1 MKYFIYFIVTV
12 AFLDTFSQLPIMSTY
27 AESLGGT
34 PLIIGLVVGMYSFS
48 NMIGNII
55 AGAAVDKFGAKKI
68 LYISM
73 GTTSFIVLLYTVVQN
88 SEQLVLVRFLH
99 GFSDGFLIPA
109 AFTFLS
115 KQTQSSKQGKAMALS
130 GAAVG
135 TAAIVGPA
143 FSGIM
148 KATVGIHWVFITISI
163 LMALGTIVSLF
174 LLPNHIT
181 RTDTSRT
188 QMMSKEDMIELLKS
202 QPLLQAYIGAFTVM
216 FSQGIVT
223 YMLPMKV
230 EALAL
235 PSSTTGM
242 MLSVFGLAAILFFLL
257 PTNRIY
263 DRFNRSKLIL
273 IGITIMAF
281 ALSLLGIFATKD
293 MLYIVMIIYGIG
305 FAILFPSINALLVEN
320 TTEANRG
327 KAFGLFYAF
336 FSLGVVAGSLTI
348 GAIGAPP
355 SISFII
361 GAAFL
366 IIFALVIYMRGKEI
380 ERSNKTM
387 MG

>member
-1 MKYFIYFIVTV
+1 MKYFIYFIVII

-27 AESLGGT
+27 AQSLGGT
-34 PLIIGLVVGMYSFS
+34 PLIIGLVVGMYSFA

-55 AGAAVDKFGAKKI
+55 AGASVDKYGAKKV
-68 LYISM
+68 LSISM
-73 GTTSFIVLLYTVVQN
+73 AFTSLIVLLYTVVQTG
-88 SEQLVLVRFLH
+88 EQLIIVRFLH

-115 KQTQSSKQGKAMALS
+115 KQTEATKQGKAMALS

-148 KATVGIHWVFITISI
+148 KATAGIHWVFITISI
-163 LMALGTIVSLF
+163 LMVLGTLVSLF

-181 RTDTSRT
+181 RTRT
-188 QMMSKEDMIELLKS
+188 NTLRKQILGKEEMLGLLKS
-202 QPLLQAYIGAFTVM
+202 EPLLQAYIGAFTLM

-230 EALAL
+230 EALGL
-235 PSSTTGM
+235 KSSLTGM
-242 MLSVFGLAAILFFLL
+242 MLSVFGITAILFFLL

-263 DRFNRSKLIL
+263 DYFNRQKMMV
-273 IGITIMAF
+273 IGIAVMAF
-281 ALSLLGIFATKD
+281 ALSLLGIFTTKG
-293 MLYIVMIIYGIG
+293 MLYVVMIIYGIG

-320 TTEANRG
+320 TTEDNRG

-336 FSLGVVAGSLTI
+336 FSLGVVVGSFTV
-348 GAIGAPP
+348 GAIGASP
-355 SISFII
+355 SVSFVI
-361 GAAFL
+361 GTAFL
-366 IIFALVIYMRGKEI
+366 LTFASMIYVRGRFK
-380 ERSNKTM
+380 KTM
-387 MG
+387 VG

>member
-1 MKYFIYFIVTV
+1 MKYFIYFIVIV

-27 AESLGGT
+27 AQSLGGT
-34 PLIIGLVVGMYSFS
+34 PLIIGLVVGMYSFA

-55 AGAAVDKFGAKKI
+55 AGISVDKFGAKRV

-73 GTTSFIVLLYTVVQN
+73 GITSFIVLLYTVVQ
-88 SEQLVLVRFLH
+88 SGEQLLIVRFLH

-115 KQTQSSKQGKAMALS
+115 KQTKSTKQGKAMALS

-148 KATVGIHWVFITISI
+148 KATAGIQWVFITISV
-163 LMALGTIVSLF
+163 LMVIGTIVSLF

-188 QMMSKEDMIELLKS
+188 QMMNQEDMMGLLKS
-202 QPLLQAYIGAFTVM
+202 EPLLQAYLGAFTLM

-235 PSSTTGM
+235 KSSTTGM
-242 MLSVFGLAAILFFLL
+242 MMSVFGLTAIIFFLL
-257 PTNRIY
+257 PTNRIF
-263 DRFNRSKLIL
+263 DRFNRSKMML
-273 IGITIMAF
+273 IGIAVMAF
-281 ALSLLGIFATKD
+281 ALSLLGLFTTKGMIF
-293 MLYIVMIIYGIG
+293 IVMMIYGIG

-320 TTEANRG
+320 TTENNRG

-336 FSLGVVAGSLTI
+336 FSLGVVAGSFTI
-348 GAIGAPP
+348 GAIGASP
-355 SISFII
+355 SASFVI
-361 GAAFL
+361 GTAFL
-366 IIFALVIYMRGKEI
+366 LTFAGMIYVRGKVK
-380 ERSNKTM
+380 KTM

>member
-1 MKYFIYFIVTV
+1 
-12 AFLDTFSQLPIMSTY
+12 MSTF
-27 AESLGGT
+27 AQSLGGS
-34 PLIIGLVVGMYSFS
+34 PLIIGLVVGMYSFA

-73 GTTSFIVLLYTVVQN
+73 GLTSFIVLLYTVVQ
-88 SEQLVLVRFLH
+88 SGEQLLVVRFMH

-115 KQTQSSKQGKAMALS
+115 KQTTAARQGKAMALS

-135 TAAIVGPA
+135 TAAIVGPS

-148 KATVGIHWVFITISI
+148 KATAGIEWVFITISI
-163 LMALGTIVSLF
+163 LMVLGTIVSLF
-174 LLPNHIT
+174 FLPNNVS
-181 RTDTSRT
+181 RKDTSRT
-188 QMMSKEDMIELLKS
+188 QMMNKEDMFELLKS
-202 QPLLQAYIGAFTVM
+202 EPLLQAYIGAFTLM

-223 YMLPMKV
+223 YMLPVKV

-235 PSSTTGM
+235 KASTTGM
-242 MLSVFGLAAILFFLL
+242 MLSVFGITAILFFLL

-263 DRFNRSKLIL
+263 DRFNRSKLML
-273 IGITIMAF
+273 IGIAVMAL
-281 ALSLLGIFATKD
+281 ALSLLGLLATKG
-293 MLYIVMIIYGIG
+293 MLFIVMMIYGIG

-320 TTEANRG
+320 TTDDKRG

-336 FSLGVVAGSLTI
+336 FSLGVVAGSFTV
-348 GAIGAPP
+348 GAIGASP
-355 SISFII
+355 SVSFVI
-361 GAAFL
+361 GTAFL
-366 IIFALVIYMRGKEI
+366 LTFAGMIYVRSKIKNKGKVK
-380 ERSNKTM
+380 KTM

>member
-1 MKYFIYFIVTV
+1 
-12 AFLDTFSQLPIMSTY
+12 MSTY
-27 AESLGGT
+27 AQSLGGT
-34 PLIIGLVVGMYSFS
+34 PLIIGLVVGMYSFA

-55 AGAAVDKFGAKKI
+55 AGASVDKFGAKKV

-73 GTTSFIVLLYTVVQN
+73 GITSLIVLLYTVVQ
-88 SEQLVLVRFLH
+88 SGEQLLIVRFLH

-115 KQTQSSKQGKAMALS
+115 KQTKSTKQGKAMALS

-148 KATVGIHWVFITISI
+148 KAAAGVEWVFVTISI
-163 LMALGTIVSLF
+163 LMVFGTIVSLF
-174 LLPNHIT
+174 LLPNNVT
-181 RTDTSRT
+181 RKDTSRT
-188 QMMSKEDMIELLKS
+188 QMMNKEDMIGLLKS
-202 QPLLQAYIGAFTVM
+202 EPLLQAYIGAFTLM

-223 YMLPMKV
+223 YMLPVKV

-235 PSSTTGM
+235 KASTTGM
-242 MLSVFGLAAILFFLL
+242 MLSVFGITAILFFLL

-263 DRFNRSKLIL
+263 DRFDRSKMML
-273 IGITIMAF
+273 IGITVMAL
-281 ALSLLGIFATKD
+281 ALSLLGIFTTKG
-293 MLYIVMIIYGIG
+293 MLFIVMMIYGIG

-320 TTEANRG
+320 TTEDKRG

-336 FSLGVVAGSLTI
+336 FSLGVVAGSFTV
-348 GAIGAPP
+348 GAIGASP
-355 SISFII
+355 SVSFVI
-361 GAAFL
+361 GTAFL
-366 IIFALVIYMRGKEI
+366 LTFASMIYVRGKVK
-380 ERSNKTM
+380 KTM

>member
-1 MKYFIYFIVTV
+1 MKYFIYFIVIV
-12 AFLDTFSQLPIMSTY
+12 AFLDTFSQLPIMSTF
-27 AESLGGT
+27 AQSLGGT
-34 PLIIGLVVGMYSFS
+34 PLIIGLVVGMYSFA

-73 GTTSFIVLLYTVVQN
+73 GITSFIVLLYTVVQ
-88 SEQLVLVRFLH
+88 SGEQLLVVRFMH

-115 KQTQSSKQGKAMALS
+115 KQTNAKRQGKAMALS

-148 KATVGIHWVFITISI
+148 KATAGVEWVFITIST

-174 LLPNHIT
+174 FLPNNVS
-181 RTDTSRT
+181 RKDTSRT
-188 QMMSKEDMIELLKS
+188 QMMNKEDMVELLKS
-202 QPLLQAYIGAFTVM
+202 EPLLQAYIVAFTLM

-223 YMLPMKV
+223 YMLPVKV

-235 PSSTTGM
+235 KASTTGM
-242 MLSVFGLAAILFFLL
+242 MLSVFGITAILFFLL

-263 DRFNRSKLIL
+263 DRFNRSKLML
-273 IGITIMAF
+273 IGIAVMAF
-281 ALSLLGIFATKD
+281 ALSLLGLFATKG
-293 MLYIVMIIYGIG
+293 MLFIVMMIYGIG

-320 TTEANRG
+320 TTDDNRG

-336 FSLGVVAGSLTI
+336 FSLGVVAGSFTV
-348 GAIGAPP
+348 GAIGASP

-361 GAAFL
+361 GTAFL
-366 IIFALVIYMRGKEI
+366 LTFAGMIYV
-380 ERSNKTM
+380 RSKVKKTM

>member
-1 MKYFIYFIVTV
+1 MKYFIYFIVII

-27 AESLGGT
+27 AQSLGGT
-34 PLIIGLVVGMYSFS
+34 PLIIGLVIGMYSFA

-55 AGAAVDKFGAKKI
+55 AGISVDKFGAKKV
-68 LYISM
+68 LYTSM
-73 GTTSFIVLLYTVVQN
+73 GITSFIVLLYTIVQN
-88 SEQLVLVRFLH
+88 GEQLLVVRFLH

-115 KQTQSSKQGKAMALS
+115 KQTKSTKQGKAMALS

-148 KATVGIHWVFITISI
+148 KATAGIQWVFITIST
-163 LMALGTIVSLF
+163 LMMIGTIVSLF
-174 LLPNHIT
+174 LLPSHIT

-188 QMMSKEDMIELLKS
+188 QMMTKEDMMALVKS
-202 QPLLQAYIGAFTVM
+202 EPLLQAYIGAFTLM

-235 PSSTTGM
+235 KSSTTGM
-242 MLSVFGLAAILFFLL
+242 MMSIFGITAILFFLL
-257 PTNRIY
+257 PTNRIF
-263 DRFNRSKLIL
+263 DRFNRSKMML
-273 IGITIMAF
+273 IGITVMALS
-281 ALSLLGIFATKD
+281 LSLLGLFTTKGMIF
-293 MLYIVMIIYGIG
+293 IVMMIYGVG

-320 TTEANRG
+320 TTENNRG

-336 FSLGVVAGSLTI
+336 FSLGVVAGSFTI
-348 GAIGAPP
+348 GAIGASP
-355 SISFII
+355 SVSFII
-361 GAAFL
+361 GTAFL
-366 IIFALVIYMRGKEI
+366 LTFAGMIYVRGKVK
-380 ERSNKTM
+380 KTM
-387 MG
+387 LG

>member
-1 MKYFIYFIVTV
+1 MKYFIYFIVIV

-27 AESLGGT
+27 AQSLGGT
-34 PLIIGLVVGMYSFS
+34 PLIIGLVVGMYSFA

-55 AGAAVDKFGAKKI
+55 AGGAVDKFGAKKV

-73 GTTSFIVLLYTVVQN
+73 GITSFIVLLYTVVQN
-88 SEQLVLVRFLH
+88 GEQLLIVRFLH

-115 KQTQSSKQGKAMALS
+115 KQTKSTKQGKAMALS

-148 KATVGIHWVFITISI
+148 KATAGIQWVFITISV
-163 LMALGTIVSLF
+163 LMVLGTIVSLF
-174 LLPNHIT
+174 LLPNHVT
-181 RTDTSRT
+181 RTDASRT
-188 QMMSKEDMIELLKS
+188 QMMNKEDMIGLLKS
-202 QPLLQAYIGAFTVM
+202 EPLLQAYLGAFTLM

-230 EALAL
+230 EALTLKA
-235 PSSTTGM
+235 STTGM
-242 MLSVFGLAAILFFLL
+242 MMSVFGITAILFFLL
-257 PTNRIY
+257 PTNRIF
-263 DRFNRSKLIL
+263 DRFNRSKMMI
-273 IGITIMAF
+273 IGIGVMAL
-281 ALSLLGIFATKD
+281 ALSLLGLFTTKG
-293 MLYIVMIIYGIG
+293 MLFIVMMIYGIG

-320 TTEANRG
+320 TAEDQRG

-336 FSLGVVAGSLTI
+336 FSLGVVAGSFTV
-348 GAIGAPP
+348 GAIGASP
-355 SISFII
+355 SLSFVI
-361 GAAFL
+361 GTAFL
-366 IIFALVIYMRGKEI
+366 LTFAGMIYIRGRLK
-380 ERSNKTM
+380 KTM